1 MGWSWRRSMSIGP
14 VRFNFSQS
22 GMGMSVGVK
31 GARVSICP
39 RGTYV
44 HVGAGGFRYSS
55 RIDARNHPNSQEQ
68 TTHQSRPLQRGQL
81 RTVENLDPLSFV
93 DVNQDEVLEEIRCN
107 ANKVSLV
114 SVVAIISGLL
124 VSLAMF
130 VAMFQV
136 SEKENTGIF
145 ILGGS
150 GLLVLAAL
158 PYAKLKDK
166 QRLVT
171 HISYEFDPL
180 GANVEKAIVRLVQAL
195 ADADKIWSVKT
206 ENQHGE

>member
-1 MGWSWRRSMSIGP
+1 
-14 VRFNFSQS
+14 
-22 GMGMSVGVK
+22 
-31 GARVSICP
+31 
-39 RGTYV
+39 
-44 HVGAGGFRYSS
+44 
-55 RIDARNHPNSQEQ
+55 
-68 TTHQSRPLQRGQL
+68 
-81 RTVENLDPLSFV
+81 
-93 DVNQDEVLEEIRCN
+93 
-107 ANKVSLV
+107 
-114 SVVAIISGLL
+114 
-124 VSLAMF
+124 MF